1 MTTVPFRIKDHLG
14 GLAECSGLLKLE
26 KTAVVVELQSKDAL
40 IGVLKSKIKRVE
52 IPFEAIEEISFR
64 KSIFGAKIFLRVSD
78 LRLQAQV
85 PNSEDGEIVLKIR
98 RKHFLDA
105 TELVS
110 TVQLDIADQKL
121 KRMENHFSE

>member
-40 IGVLKSKIKRVE
+40 VGLLKSKIKRVG
-52 IPFEAIEEISFR
+52 IPFESIEEISFI
-64 KSIFGAKIFLRVSD
+64 KSLFGAKIFLRVSD
-78 LRLQAQV
+78 LRLQTQV

-98 RKHFLDA
+98 KKHSLDA

-110 TVQLDIADQKL
+110 AVQLGIADQKL
-121 KRMENHFSE
+121 QRMEDHFA